1 MSITSTGKELD
12 EWRALWRVTVHHEG
26 RKVVMIIDNCP
37 AQPHIENLKATTVVF
52 LPINCLHHSANGS
65 RRCPFESK
73 IPHYPSHRITTAL
86 DNNKAIPKFNI
97 REGMYMLARVWDQVS
112 TNTIVNCFKK
122 ANISARSQIET
133 ISDLDDPLS
142 YLK

>member
-1 MSITSTGKELD
+1 MDQGVVRS
-12 EWRALWRVTVHHEG
+12 
-26 RKVVMIIDNCP
+26 KVIYRTILV
-37 AQPHIENLKATTVVF
+37 
-52 LPINCLHHSANGS
+52 
-65 RRCPFESK
+65 R
-73 IPHYPSHRITTAL
+73 RITTAL

-112 TNTIVNCFKK
+112 TNAVVNCFKK